1 MLPSRSLHLTMRT
14 YDSSMRAS
22 VILPSFKQSQSFSP
36 RCALPQQ
43 ESDFAFFK
51 KHPLGDHSCVFNHP
65 STRQFPL
72 AEKRIASQKSFFVRC
87 KYLFS
92 SDSVLVFPPRLHL
105 RSSTLEQERNM
116 AYVTEKEEDV
126 S

>member
-1 MLPSRSLHLTMRT
+1 MIFKAIHGIVIAWVDLLPPLLLDKSSGKVVLERSEIVKSCLKKYVVSYARDFGYNREKYAKS
-14 YDSSMRAS
+14 YDR
-22 VILPSFKQSQSFSP
+22 
-36 RCALPQQ
+36 
-43 ESDFAFFK
+43 
-51 KHPLGDHSCVFNHP
+51 G
-65 STRQFPL
+65 
-72 AEKRIASQKSFFVRC
+72 RIASQKSFFVRC

-92 SDSVLVFPPRLHL
+92 SDSVLVAPPRLYL

>member
-1 MLPSRSLHLTMRT
+1 MAEDCALRSLTSSRRLKADGIPTLTSELSCFAGDWLLRFV
-14 YDSSMRAS
+14 S
-22 VILPSFKQSQSFSP
+22 VFALTSP
-36 RCALPQQ
+36 PQ
-43 ESDFAFFK
+43 
-51 KHPLGDHSCVFNHP
+51 
-65 STRQFPL
+65 
-72 AEKRIASQKSFFVRC
+72 RIASQKSFFVRC